1 MEWSVN
7 LASPAFRPALVLLA
21 AAAFACAPGLAFAHP
36 HVWVT
41 VRSQIG
47 FSPDGKVATVSHDWV
62 FDEMYSSFAT
72 QGLGKPGELIKRET
86 FAPLARENA
95 GGLAEIG
102 YFTTLRIGGKTAEFG
117 PVNDGDYWMEERAD
131 HLVMFHVVLHLK
143 TPTPPG
149 AYFSLLVADPE
160 YFIDFEF
167 DDTNAISL
175 AAAPVGCSASIA
187 RPKPLEDQDKQKL
200 SESFFTNLAPG
211 TNFGFKMASSA
222 IVACP

>member
-1 MEWSVN
+1 MISAP
-7 LASPAFRPALVLLA
+7 LARRPAVALLRAAALA
-21 AAAFACAPGLAFAHP
+21 AAPLAAAAHP

-41 VRSQIG
+41 VRSKVG
-47 FSPDGKVATVSHDWV
+47 FDAAGKVASVTHDWV

-72 QGLGKPGELIKRET
+72 QGLAPAGQLVSRAM

-102 YFTTLRIGGKTAEFG
+102 YFTTLKIGGKTAEFG
-117 PVNDGDYWMEERAD
+117 PVKDGDYWMEERAD
-131 HLVMFHVVLHLK
+131 HLVAFHVDLHLK

-149 AYFSLLVADPE
+149 PYFSLLVADPE

-167 DDTNAISL
+167 DDKDPIALVS
-175 AAAPVGCSASIA
+175 APSGCSASIA

-200 SESFFTNLAPG
+200 TESFFTNLAPG
-211 TNFGFKMASSA
+211 SNFGFKMASRA